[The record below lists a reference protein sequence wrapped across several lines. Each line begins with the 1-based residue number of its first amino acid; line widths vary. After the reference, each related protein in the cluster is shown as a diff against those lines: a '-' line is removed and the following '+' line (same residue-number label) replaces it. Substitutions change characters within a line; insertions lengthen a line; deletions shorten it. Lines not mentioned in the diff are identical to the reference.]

1 MPIGACVALDAGL
14 AGASQP
20 FMQAT
25 SVTVQHQVI
34 LYALTLQSATQAGAS
49 AASLAE
55 SAAASALASRRWQ
68 R

>member
-1 MPIGACVALDAGL
+1 MMRGL
-14 AGASQP
+14 LVLNKP

-34 LYALTLQSATQAGAS
+34 PYALTLQSATQVGAS